1 MQRIW
6 VQLCGKNRYQ
16 GDLLIMHKR
25 KRGKWVFIDMING
38 GLLALLTI
46 HGVYRTSSP
55 SGVITVSEALLLEQS
70 STKGGRQHWN
80 RMHKHMIMLSMM
92 WMYYLWHLQFKWSS
106 LHFKCKFKLHMLFKL
121 TKLQIPSFVFHKP
134 CDHVCDI
141 LLRYKLLGLHC
152 KGWN

>member
-6 VQLCGKNRYQ
+6 VQLCVKNRYQ

-55 SGVITVSEALLLEQS
+55 SGVITVSEALLPAQTS
-70 STKGGRQHWN
+70 IKGPTKNLNAQAHDVVV
-80 RMHKHMIMLSMM
+80 HDVIVSV
-92 WMYYLWHLQFKWSS
+92 LWQNQFK
-106 LHFKCKFKLHMLFKL
+106 
-121 TKLQIPSFVFHKP
+121 
-134 CDHVCDI
+134 
-141 LLRYKLLGLHC
+141 
-152 KGWN
+152 

>member
-55 SGVITVSEALLLEQS
+55 SGVITVSEALLPAQ
-70 STKGGRQHWN
+70 TINKGGQQIKYNAQAHDVVVHDV
-80 RMHKHMIMLSMM
+80 MV
-92 WMYYLWHLQFKWSS
+92 
-106 LHFKCKFKLHMLFKL
+106 LFVAHS
-121 TKLQIPSFVFHKP
+121 I
-134 CDHVCDI
+134 
-141 LLRYKLLGLHC
+141 
-152 KGWN
+152 